1 MSAKRLALIVVPVLF
16 LVSIAWAQD
25 TSNLS
30 ERNELSVHGGA
41 NFCQHADGESQNP
54 TEFLPIHFGNPL
66 TLGGDYARLIK
77 HHKIFGLYAELP
89 VAFCPKMNLNYR
101 HDLIPANY
109 KSLFVTPSVR
119 LNIFSGQGF
128 TPWVSAGGGYGRF
141 FESSN
146 LIWGGQNPGPDGHQY
161 LRSPVRSWTGCVVLA
176 SVGRAF
182 RSEGLLLRSA
192 RPECSSQRACQYRK
206 KPPAQLLR
214 GCGDRPPLLG
224 ERAPSQRGI
233 SQLPHGASYC
243 LAGGCAV
250 RGLLF

>member
-16 LVSIAWAQD
+16 LVSIARAQD

-30 ERNELSVHGGA
+30 ERNELSFTAGRTFVSTQTA
-41 NFCQHADGESQNP
+41 ESQNP

-66 TLGGDYARLIK
+66 TLGGDYARLMK

-101 HDLIPANY
+101 HDFIPANY

-146 LIWGGQNPGPDGHQY
+146 LIWGGQNPGPTGTNTFAVQFGAGLDAWFWHRLGARLEVRDY
-161 LRSPVRSWTGCVVLA
+161 YSGVPDLSVVPSDPVGTGRSRQHNYY
-176 SVGRAF
+176 VGV
-182 RSEGLLLRSA
+182 
-192 RPECSSQRACQYRK
+192 
-206 KPPAQLLR
+206 
-214 GCGDRPPLLG
+214 
-224 ERAPSQRGI
+224 GI
-233 SQLPHGASYC
+233 VH
-243 LAGGCAV
+243 
-250 RGLLF
+250 RF